1 VSNFDLV
8 IDNATYI
15 VTSDS
20 KNRVLKDCAIAVKD
34 KKIVAIASAGTLKGA
49 KTYDAKGKARLG

>member
-1 VSNFDLV
+1 MSNFDLV

-20 KNRVLKDCAIAVKD
+20 ENRVLQDCAIGILD
-34 KKIVAIASAGTLKGA
+34 KKIVAIASAGTL
-49 KTYDAKGKARLG
+49 